1 MFILQII
8 AGFLGGILASMG
20 MGGGTILIPL
30 LSLLVGIVQ
39 KEAQFINV
47 FSFVIMS
54 IFIIYVHFKNKLIK
68 VFPALVFSFF
78 GTIFATFSAC
88 FVQDIP
94 SNILKLSFGI
104 FLLVL
109 AFVQLVVFIVK
120 KKQIK

>member
-54 IFIIYVHFKNKLIK
+54 GAIIFIHLKNKLVK
-68 VFPALVFSFF
+68 VFPALVFSFL
-78 GTIFATFSAC
+78 GTIFASISAI
-88 FVQDIP
+88 FVKSIP
-94 SNILKLSFGI
+94 TNTLKISFGI
-104 FLLVL
+104 FLLIIAFWQLL
-109 AFVQLVVFIVK
+109 ALIIK
-120 KKQIK
+120 KNQKT

>member
-1 MFILQII
+1 MFILHVL

-30 LSLLVGIVQ
+30 LSLFVGIAQ

-54 IFIIYVHFKNKLIK
+54 GAIIYIHLKNKLVK

-78 GTIFATFSAC
+78 GTIFATISAF
-88 FVQDIP
+88 FVRNIP
-94 SNILKLSFGI
+94 TNNLKVGFGV
-104 FLLVL
+104 FLLVI
-109 AFVQLVVFIVK
+109 AVWQLVVLIIK
-120 KKQIK
+120 KNQKT